1 MIMPLNAL
9 KLINRR
15 TVIIYLTCLAGILLF
30 IIAGIIPAQR
40 YSAALDRKTRDLQ
53 FQIDEQKSLQPIYQ
67 SLKAKSQT
75 GTVSVLPTP
84 ERNKLSRDLISMVPS
99 TFGRIAKNAAMDTLS
114 VDPDVSSLA
123 NQSRYL
129 LVHAVVRGDFF
140 SFRKYLTGLG
150 ELPYFE
156 RIEEIEIQQNPDIME
171 FKMKIWLALN

>member
-1 MIMPLNAL
+1 MPLNTL
-9 KLINRR
+9 KLIHRR
-15 TVIIYLTCLAGILLF
+15 TVIIYLTCLAGLLFF
-30 IIAGIIPAQR
+30 IIAGIIPTQR

-67 SLKAKSQT
+67 ALKAKSQT

-123 NQSRYL
+123 NQPRYL

>member
-1 MIMPLNAL
+1 MPLNTL
-9 KLINRR
+9 KLIHRR
-15 TVIIYLTCLAGILLF
+15 TVIIYLTCLAGLLFF

-123 NQSRYL
+123 NQPRYL

>member
-40 YSAALDRKTRDLQ
+40 FSAALDRKTRDLQ

-67 SLKAKSQT
+67 SLKARSQT

>member
-1 MIMPLNAL
+1 MPLNAL

-40 YSAALDRKTRDLQ
+40 FSAALDRKTRDLQ

>member
-40 YSAALDRKTRDLQ
+40 FSAALDRKTRDLQ

-84 ERNKLSRDLISMVPS
+84 ERNKLSRDLISMGPS

>member
-1 MIMPLNAL
+1 MPLNAL

-15 TVIIYLTCLAGILLF
+15 TVIIYLTCLTGILLF

>member
-1 MIMPLNAL
+1 MPLNTL
-9 KLINRR
+9 KLIHRR
-15 TVIIYLTCLAGILLF
+15 TVIIYLTCLAGLLFF

-40 YSAALDRKTRDLQ
+40 YSASLDRKTRDLQ

-123 NQSRYL
+123 NQPRYL

>member
-40 YSAALDRKTRDLQ
+40 FSAALDRKTRDLQ

-114 VDPDVSSLA
+114 VEPDVSSLA
-123 NQSRYL
+123 NQPRYL
-129 LVHAVVRGDFF
+129 LVRAVVRGDFF
-140 SFRKYLTGLG
+140 NFR
-150 ELPYFE
+150 
-156 RIEEIEIQQNPDIME
+156 
-171 FKMKIWLALN
+171 

>member
-1 MIMPLNAL
+1 MPLNAL